1 MSAPREPASR
11 GLLDRIRVGSL
22 TEAECYALA
31 ELVHSLESAA
41 QVAAEAADR
50 YPQCPAR
57 AAAIAS
63 GAYAFVPGRLAY
75 LSALAGPEADR

>member
-1 MSAPREPASR
+1 MSAPREPANR
-11 GLLDRIRVGSL
+11 PLLDRIRVGSL
-22 TEAECYALA
+22 TKTERYALA
-31 ELVHSLESAA
+31 ELVHSLSSAA

-50 YPQCPAR
+50 YPRDPAR

-75 LSALAGPEADR
+75 LCALAGPGADR

>member
-1 MSAPREPASR
+1 MSAPREPANR

>member
-1 MSAPREPASR
+1 MSTPREPASR
-11 GLLDRIRVGSL
+11 GLLDQIRAGSL
-22 TEAECYALA
+22 TEAQRYALA
-31 ELVHSLESAA
+31 ELVHSLSSAA

-50 YPQCPAR
+50 YPRDPAR

-75 LSALAGPEADR
+75 LSALPGPEADR